1 MISFASNRRRLP
13 LLALLAALLVLA
25 SPAPPAAA
33 LGGAGEL
40 PGICG
45 YEAALR
51 AAIEAALAIGVNQC
65 DEVTEGDLGEITEL
79 VLSDR
84 QIDRFAPEPDQL
96 VGFDPFLRI
105 DLRDTQLTLADI
117 DPGAIPLTD
126 GRDDLFYTLI
136 LSGGGSANGFA
147 ANRYLAT
154 EGEQLLVGINWGDR
168 PDTGILRAAKR
179 IDGDPGGQIYF
190 AHRVYS
196 EQEEADNRNDLE
208 FFRWIVTRD
217 DDPADALYATVLPI
231 HDDREIE
238 RDRQSVEEIE
248 IDLLVVTD
256 DRGELGSTEPS
267 RADALYRDRDAP
279 LRDYVDDYLEGSS
292 DRESAELII
301 ADNDIPATPVCSRTI
316 VEQIEELLDLSRCQD
331 ISARDL
337 GHELDEFDLSDS
349 GLESLAAGDL
359 GGLTGL
365 ARLDLS
371 GNELATLPRGI
382 FSDIGT
388 GRIEG
393 YPEEG
398 DQEVLIDLRDNR
410 GATGQGLYHTDLPS
424 HVLADLKEHQRI
436 QLNSGAGLIR
446 GFDRASYQVAEG
458 GTLAFI
464 VRLEGLDRP
473 AIEFQVLAT
482 DTAEADPT
490 EDSES
495 FDLPGLVPGQNEPS
509 AYRLYSIDHDN
520 ERRLTGTFAVA
531 VDIPEESIDDGR
543 NDTFT
548 MRLATRDGIG
558 STQAIAKVTILD
570 GDDPVDPDP
579 GPPPPDLGTW
589 LVEDANFYFDD
600 KNATLAHN
608 VPELSAIVDGQ
619 ALVADF
625 LGHYLRTGAKT
636 RWGLPTSEV
645 LVIES
650 GALTQY
656 YQRGVV
662 DFHRRSDLGGAWV
675 IERRL
680 AWDYFGG
687 GDDGSIDLGVE
698 LGTFNP
704 NPGQQLGPWGHKV
717 SNQAVD
723 GTQIG
728 FADFFDAL
736 GGVDSFGYPKTE
748 ARVDSNLPGTLF
760 IPAATPDFI
769 RQYFQAAVIEFHPG
783 DPGDP
788 IKLRLLGDDLRNQQ
802 FPNASFAGLTPF
814 QAATRL
820 PNGSFYIPEAVS
832 ATAVAASNPN
842 VG

>member
-1 MISFASNRRRLP
+1 MISFASNWRRLP

-33 LGGAGEL
+33 LGGAGQL

-51 AAIEAALAIGVNQC
+51 VAIQEALAIGFNQC
-65 DEVTEGDLGEITEL
+65 DEVTEGDLAEITEL

-84 QIDRFAPEPDQL
+84 QINRFAPDPDQL

-105 DLRDTQLTLADI
+105 DLRDTELTLADI

-126 GRDDLFYTLI
+126 DGDDLFYTLI
-136 LSGGGSANGFA
+136 LGGGGSANGFA

-154 EGEQLLVGINWGDR
+154 EGEPVLVGINWGDR
-168 PDTGILRAAKR
+168 PDTGTLRAAKR
-179 IDGDPGGQIYF
+179 VDGDPGGQIYF

-196 EQEEADNRNDLE
+196 EQEEADNRDDLE

-217 DDPADALYATVLPI
+217 DDPAGALYATVLPI

-256 DRGELGSTEPS
+256 DRGELGLTEPT

-301 ADNDIPATPVCSRTI
+301 ADNDVPATPVCSRTI

-337 GHELDEFDLSDS
+337 GRELDEFDLSDS

-365 ARLDLS
+365 DRLDLS

-382 FSDIGT
+382 FSDIGAA
-388 GRIEG
+388 RIEG
-393 YPEEG
+393 YPEAR

-410 GATGQGLYHTDLPS
+410 GATGQGFFHTDLPA

-446 GFDRASYQVAEG
+446 GFDRLSYQVAEG

-495 FDLPGLVPGQNEPS
+495 FDLPGLLPGQNEPT
-509 AYRLYSIDHDN
+509 AYRLYSTDDDN

-531 VDIPEESIDDGR
+531 VDIPEETIDDGR
-543 NDTFT
+543 NDTFS

-558 STQAIAKVTILD
+558 STQAIARVTILD
-570 GDDPVDPDP
+570 GDDPVGPDRR
-579 GPPPPDLGTW
+579 PPPPALGTW
-589 LVEDANFYFDD
+589 LVEDADFIVDD
-600 KNATLAHN
+600 KNKTLAHN

-619 ALVADF
+619 GLVADF
-625 LGHYLRTGAKT
+625 LGHYRRTGAKT
-636 RWGLPTSEV
+636 RWGLPISEV
-645 LVIES
+645 LVIE
-650 GALTQY
+650 GGTLTQY

-662 DFHRRSDLGGAWV
+662 DFHRRDDLGGAWV

-687 GDDGSIDLGVE
+687 GVDGSTDLGVE

-728 FADFFDAL
+728 FADFFDRL
-736 GGVDSFGYPKTE
+736 GGVDSFGYPKSE
-748 ARVDSNLPGTLF
+748 ARVDSDLPGTLF
-760 IPAATPDFI
+760 IPAATRGFV
-769 RQYFQAAVIEFHPG
+769 RQYFQAAVMEFHPAG
-783 DPGDP
+783 PGDLV
-788 IKLRLLGDDLRNQQ
+788 KLRLLGDDLRNRQ

-820 PNGSFYIPEAVS
+820 PNGSFFIPEAVS